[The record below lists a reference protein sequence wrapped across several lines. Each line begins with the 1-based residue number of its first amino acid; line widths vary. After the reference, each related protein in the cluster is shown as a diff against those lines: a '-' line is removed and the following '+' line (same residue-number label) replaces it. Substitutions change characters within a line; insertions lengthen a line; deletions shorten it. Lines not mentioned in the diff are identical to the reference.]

1 MIDLTLL
8 DKLTH
13 AHGTAGDEGEIRRLL
28 EEQCAPYAA
37 EMTTDAMGN
46 LIAHL
51 PGAGPKILLAAH
63 MDVCGFMVTHCEK
76 EGVLRFAP
84 VGGLD
89 PASIFQAPIRF
100 KNGVFGLISC
110 DDNKVGKECK
120 MSDLFL
126 DIGAADKEEALSLV
140 QPGDTAIY
148 YAPFMKQGHRIIAP
162 YLDNRA
168 GCLLLLEV
176 MKRLYHLPHADLW
189 FVFTAQEEVGARG
202 AGAAAFDIAPDY
214 SIAVDVTCPDDI
226 PGPLHEGT
234 TAVGKGAAIK
244 LMDHSFLSSA
254 AVVRKL
260 QNLAAEQNIMV
271 QNDIMTCGGTDGGP
285 ILRTRGG
292 LLTGGVSIPCRYTH
306 APTELMDERDFEE
319 CARLLTAFCA
329 CSSESLSCF
338 TQIESEK

>member
-13 AHGTAGDEGEIRRLL
+13 THGTAGDERDIRVLLAALSAAYSREI
-28 EEQCAPYAA
+28 AS
-37 EMTTDAMGN
+37 DVMGN
-46 LIAHL
+46 LIVHL
-51 PGAGPKILLAAH
+51 PGNGSKVLLAAH
-63 MDVCGFMVTHCEK
+63 MDVCGFMATYCEK
-76 EGVLRFAP
+76 EGVFRFTP

-89 PASIFQAPIRF
+89 PATILQAPVRF
-100 KNGVFGLISC
+100 KNGVCGLISC
-110 DDNKVGKECK
+110 DDNKLGKELK

-126 DIGAADKEEALSLV
+126 DIGATDKEEALTLIR
-140 QPGDTAIY
+140 PGDTAIFHT
-148 YAPFMKQGHRIIAP
+148 PLMKQGHRIIAP

-176 MKRLYHLPHADLW
+176 MKRLEGIPHADLW
-189 FVFTAQEEVGARG
+189 FVFTAQEEVGTRG
-202 AGAAAFDIAPDY
+202 AGAAAFDIQPDY

-244 LMDHSFLSSA
+244 IMDHSMLSSA
-254 AVVRKL
+254 AVVNRLKR
-260 QNLAAEQNIMV
+260 LAAEEDITV
-271 QNDIMTCGGTDGGP
+271 QNDIMTCGGTDGGT

-319 CARLLTAFCA
+319 CARLLTAFC
-329 CSSESLSCF
+329 
-338 TQIESEK
+338 SEKL